1 MNVGQGL
8 IFHFK
13 FNGTFFIFQ
22 PTVYIIDFL
31 SKYF

>member
-1 MNVGQGL
+1 MNVGQSL

-13 FNGTFFIFQ
+13 FNGTFIFQ